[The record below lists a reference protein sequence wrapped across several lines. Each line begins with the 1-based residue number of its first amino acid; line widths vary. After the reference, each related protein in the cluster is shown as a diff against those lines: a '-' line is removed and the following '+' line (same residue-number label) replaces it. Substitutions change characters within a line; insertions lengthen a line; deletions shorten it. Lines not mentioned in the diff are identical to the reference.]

1 MRWNGEGR
9 REATVELAVLAA
21 RGLAA
26 DGLEQVALGVALRLA
41 GVHARVEVAP
51 VTALEGSCAAAL
63 TAWANMSTFRIHLSS
78 LLSWARAMA
87 RCCESLRLAGDG
99 TGFTI
104 QADAPAARVVGFA
117 SFGRSRRSWW
127 AT

>member
-63 TAWANMSTFRIHLSS
+63 TAWPKHVDIPDTSESSPEFVTRVGDVTRIPLP
-78 LLSWARAMA
+78 LRCGRAGYNSNRM
-87 RCCESLRLAGDG
+87 
-99 TGFTI
+99 
-104 QADAPAARVVGFA
+104 
-117 SFGRSRRSWW
+117 
-127 AT
+127 